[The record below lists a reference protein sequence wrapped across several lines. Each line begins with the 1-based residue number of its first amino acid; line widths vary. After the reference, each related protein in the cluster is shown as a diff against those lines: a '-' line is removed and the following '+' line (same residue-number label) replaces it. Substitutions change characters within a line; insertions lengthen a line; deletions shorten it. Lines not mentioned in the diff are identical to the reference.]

1 MSEND
6 TQTDTQL
13 SPPVNSGSSLPLT
26 PIALAIALAALL
38 LTGWQWLDSRQH
50 FGGLEQTLSQRLS
63 DFEMRNQEVLLL
75 ARKAEETAVQTSA
88 RLALQEQKIE
98 ESRAQQESLQTLY
111 LELANNRDEW
121 TIAEVEQLLIIASQQ
136 LQLAGNV
143 KPALL
148 ALQTADNR
156 LQQLDRPQVTQLRKL
171 VSRDIQRL
179 QALPSLDIVGMNLRV
194 ENLIGTVDKIPLVS
208 QRHPKVDAGFVPDW
222 NDNPWRRLGQE
233 IWHDMKSMIRIER
246 IDRPEPP
253 LLPPEQAY
261 FLRESL
267 KLRLLTARIALL
279 QRDEASYRADL
290 QTADSWLK
298 QHFDTHDA
306 ATQAALATL
315 RQLSQNYL
323 TIEVPDISETMNAI
337 SKYKLS
343 LEHAKK

>member
-1 MSEND
+1 
-6 TQTDTQL
+6 
-13 SPPVNSGSSLPLT
+13 
-26 PIALAIALAALL
+26 
-38 LTGWQWLDSRQH
+38 
-50 FGGLEQTLSQRLS
+50 
-63 DFEMRNQEVLLL
+63 
-75 ARKAEETAVQTSA
+75 
-88 RLALQEQKIE
+88 
-98 ESRAQQESLQTLY
+98 
-111 LELANNRDEW
+111 
-121 TIAEVEQLLIIASQQ
+121 
-136 LQLAGNV
+136 
-143 KPALL
+143 
-148 ALQTADNR
+148 
-156 LQQLDRPQVTQLRKL
+156 
-171 VSRDIQRL
+171 
-179 QALPSLDIVGMNLRV
+179 
-194 ENLIGTVDKIPLVS
+194 
-208 QRHPKVDAGFVPDW
+208 
-222 NDNPWRRLGQE
+222 
-233 IWHDMKSMIRIER
+233 MKSMIRIER